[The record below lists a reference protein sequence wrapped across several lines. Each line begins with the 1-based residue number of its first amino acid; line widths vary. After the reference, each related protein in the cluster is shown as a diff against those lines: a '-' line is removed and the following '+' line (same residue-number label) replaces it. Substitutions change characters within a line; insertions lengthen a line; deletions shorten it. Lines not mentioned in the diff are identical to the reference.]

1 MVYGELIA
9 VGVGIYT
16 KHTKALSEQNVEFGW
31 FDAIQFLNLKPG
43 SI

>member
-9 VGVGIYT
+9 VGFGIHT
-16 KHTKALSEQNVEFGW
+16 KHTNTLCEQNVEFGW
-31 FDAIQFLNLKPG
+31 FDSTEFCNLKPG